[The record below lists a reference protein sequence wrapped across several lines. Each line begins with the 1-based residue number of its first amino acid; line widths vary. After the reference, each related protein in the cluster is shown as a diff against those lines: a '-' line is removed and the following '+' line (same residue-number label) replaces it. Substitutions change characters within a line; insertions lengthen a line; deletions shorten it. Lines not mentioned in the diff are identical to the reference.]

1 MGWEIERRFL
11 VRVSDTFWKAAGE
24 GAPLRQGYIR
34 NGTPSVRI
42 RVGEARGPVLTCK
55 SGSGIRRR
63 EVETVVPPEMAEVLM
78 EAAEDRIIAK
88 TRYRVGPWEVDRFV
102 ADLEGLELM
111 EIELSDVEEVIPDP
125 PSGIR
130 VLREVTDSKTF
141 VNGRLARLTPK
152 EKQSLVARAY
162 AGETS

>member
-11 VRVSDTFWKAAGE
+11 VRVSDGFWASAGA
-24 GAPLRQGYIR
+24 GSQLKQGYIR

-55 SGSGIRRR
+55 SGSGIKRR
-63 EVETVVPPEMAEVLM
+63 EVETVVPLEMATVLL

-102 ADLEGLELM
+102 NDLQGLELM
-111 EIELSDVEEVIPDP
+111 EIELATVDEEIPEP
-125 PSGIR
+125 PAGVH
-130 VLREVTDSKTF
+130 VLQEVTDSNSF

-152 EKQSLVARAY
+152 EQRTLVSQAY
-162 AGETS
+162 SGFTP